1 MVHPSSAWFPFGSVT
16 IAIPARN
23 EADRI
28 GGCLAALQGQVG
40 APPFQVVVLANNCTD
55 DTAALAAGWADR
67 MPGLTVAA
75 CMLPPALAH
84 AGEARRRAMA
94 LAAERSAP
102 DGVLLTTDADTVAP
116 PGWVAAN
123 LAALRGVDA
132 VAGRAVI
139 DPREAALI
147 PRHLHELD
155 AQECRYAALL
165 DEIAAL
171 LAPEPHDPWPRHDE
185 HSGASIA
192 VRLQAYL
199 AAGGIPRQAS
209 GEDRAFFAALR
220 ASGARIRHAP
230 EVWVTVSGR
239 LDGRAQ
245 GGMADT
251 IRARIANPPIW
262 LDDRLTPVSDW
273 VRRLEGAGPSLTPRR
288 VAFAAL
294 DSEMRQAVAVRDALR
309 RAANGGLRRFQQA
322 AE

>member
-1 MVHPSSAWFPFGSVT
+1 
-16 IAIPARN
+16 
-23 EADRI
+23 
-28 GGCLAALQGQVG
+28 
-40 APPFQVVVLANNCTD
+40 
-55 DTAALAAGWADR
+55 
-67 MPGLTVAA
+67 
-75 CMLPPALAH
+75 
-84 AGEARRRAMA
+84 
-94 LAAERSAP
+94 
-102 DGVLLTTDADTVAP
+102 LLTTDADTVAP

-185 HSGASIA
+185 HSGASI
-192 VRLQAYL
+192 
-199 AAGGIPRQAS
+199 
-209 GEDRAFFAALR
+209 ALR